1 MEPHWIHN
9 YGGVLID
16 NGTHSVNIVRYP
28 IGPIS
33 QVFVVEGR
41 RYRDLNGEDTVN
53 MSMRTFNGVCA
64 NVDFSWTINKALD
77 DYIRVFRTNG
87 KVQAGLRESRYQPPG

>member
-1 MEPHWIHN
+1 
-9 YGGVLID
+9 
-16 NGTHSVNIVRYP
+16 
-28 IGPIS
+28 
-33 QVFVVEGR
+33 
-41 RYRDLNGEDTVN
+41 
-53 MSMRTFNGVCA
+53 MRTFNGVCA